1 MLHAHRFVLPVV
13 DEAVDLRL
21 GAELGG
27 DVGPPPAAISVAG
40 VAAVEDERRVGRRRH
55 RLGREVV
62 VDVL

>member
-1 MLHAHRFVLPVV
+1 MRDLPPHRFILPVV
-13 DEAVDLRL
+13 DEAVELRL

-27 DVGPPPAAISVAG
+27 DVGPPPAAVAG